1 MENLIDSSYFW
12 GELEIDSLFTNQASG
27 IPLTEAGNNS
37 ASELDRYIAK
47 YQKYY
52 LVQMFGETLAANLP
66 SELIDLIRDEQLKT
80 SPIANCVY
88 YFYMRAN
95 QSKTTGAGEVKMDI
109 IRTRAVSASEKMCR
123 AWNEMVK
130 LNRKI
135 HEDLYNAETITV
147 TIDDVETELNYLDDI
162 YPEIC
167 PSDNIFGTINTFN
180 I

>member
-27 IPLTEAGNNS
+27 IALMEAGGNS

-52 LVQMFGETLAANLP
+52 LEQMFGETLAANLP

-162 YPEIC
+162 YPEILL
-167 PSDNIFGTINTFN
+167 SDNIFCTINTFN

>member
-52 LVQMFGETLAANLP
+52 LEQMFGKTLAANLP

-80 SPIANCVY
+80 SQIANCVY

-109 IRTRAVSASEKMCR
+109 IRTRIASANEKMCR
-123 AWNEMVK
+123 AWNEMYPKNIDIHNK
-130 LNRKI
+130 LY
-135 HEDLYNAETITV
+135 EDETIDV
-147 TIDDVETELNYLDDI
+147 TIDGETVTLNYMDDI
-162 YPEIC
+162 YQNIKITA
-167 PSDNIFGTINTFN
+167 NIFHPALPF
-180 I
+180 

>member
-12 GELEIDSLFTNQASG
+12 GELEIDSLFKNQASG
-27 IPLTEAGNNS
+27 IALLEAGGNS

-52 LVQMFGETLAANLP
+52 LEQMFGETLAANLP

-80 SPIANCVY
+80 SQIANCVY

-135 HEDLYNAETITV
+135 HEDLYNAGTITV
-147 TIDDVETELNYLDDI
+147 TINNVETELNYLDDI

-167 PSDNIFGTINTFN
+167 PSGNIFGTINTFN

>member
-27 IPLTEAGNNS
+27 IALKEAGGNS

-52 LVQMFGETLAANLP
+52 LEQMFGETLAANLP

-109 IRTRAVSASEKMCR
+109 VRTRAVSASEKMCR

-162 YPEIC
+162 YAEILL
-167 PSDNIFGTINTFN
+167 SDNIFCTINSHN

>member
-52 LVQMFGETLAANLP
+52 LEQMFGETLAANLQ

-80 SPIANCVY
+80 SLIANCVY

-95 QSKTTGAGEVKMDI
+95 QSKTFIAQEV
-109 IRTRAVSASEKMCR
+109 
-123 AWNEMVK
+123 
-130 LNRKI
+130 
-135 HEDLYNAETITV
+135 
-147 TIDDVETELNYLDDI
+147 
-162 YPEIC
+162 
-167 PSDNIFGTINTFN
+167 G
-180 I
+180 

>member
-27 IPLTEAGNNS
+27 IALLEAGGNS

-52 LVQMFGETLAANLP
+52 LEQMFGETLAANLP
-66 SELIDLIRDEQLKT
+66 SELIALIRDEQLKT
-80 SPIANCVY
+80 SQIANCVY

-109 IRTRAVSASEKMCR
+109 VRTRAVSAAEKMCR

-167 PSDNIFGTINTFN
+167 PSDTIFGTINTFN